1 MNSLKGLGICA
12 LLAALAYTLTQV
24 ADVDQLLLA
33 FTVVVISVSLFTY
46 AASTR
51 RRRHDQ
57 RIAAGE

>member
-1 MNSLKGLGICA
+1 MNSLRGLGICA
-12 LLAALAYTLTQV
+12 LLAALAYALTQV

-51 RRRHDQ
+51 RRRHDR